1 MLKQDF
7 DIRETGMLNPLTKA
21 YLNNVQGTEKL
32 YAHFPKIE
40 SFEAAIA
47 IKEKSFK
54 HREVLVSALQ
64 NDYQNVPNNVK
75 ALQNI
80 ALLANENTFTVTT
93 GHQLCLFTGPL
104 YFIYKIQS
112 AINLCATLKA
122 RFPDKNFVPV
132 YWMATEDHDFD
143 EVNHAHILDKT
154 FRWEHQASGA
164 VGRIST
170 AGLKPLLDEVQSF
183 FSQAPE
189 RFQAYV
195 EQFLNVY
202 RTGKNL
208 SEATRLLVHQLFG
221 EQGLVCVDGD
231 NASLKAC
238 FTAVFEKE
246 LFEQT
251 SAQKLKLSSKIIH
264 DLGFSPLV
272 GGREIN
278 LFYLKDAIRERIV
291 RNADGFEVLNTSIR
305 FTDEEM
311 KNEIRVHPERLSP
324 NVMLRPLYQESI
336 LPNLAYFGG
345 GAEVAY
351 WLQLKPVFEAFELP
365 MPMVMLR
372 NAFMFISPTIQRKME
387 QLSLSVSDI
396 FKDKQE
402 LTKHVLHKVSGEP
415 ESALE
420 SFVFDF
426 EAVQAKLVEALKT
439 KDETLARSAEAH
451 FVRFKN
457 NLDKLDKKRLRLL
470 KRKHAETLMRLDA
483 IFAAL
488 FPSGV
493 PQERYVNVLEMQY
506 TYGIEFLESIR
517 EFSDAMNWNLGVVKA

>member
-7 DIRETGMLNPLTKA
+7 DIRETGMLNALTKA
-21 YLNNVQGTEKL
+21 YLNKVQGTEKL
-32 YAHFPKIE
+32 YVHFPEIE

-47 IKEKSFK
+47 LKEKSVK

-64 NDYQNVPNNVK
+64 NDYKNVPNNVK

-112 AINLCATLKA
+112 AINLCVTLKA

-170 AGLKPLLDEVQSF
+170 AGLKPLLDEVQAF

-195 EQFLNVY
+195 KQFLHVY
-202 RTGKNL
+202 RTSENL

-238 FTAVFEKE
+238 FKKVHDKE
-246 LFEQT
+246 LFEQE
-251 SAQKLKLSSKIIH
+251 SSQALEQSSNIIQ

-272 GGREIN
+272 SGREIN
-278 LFYLKDAIRERIV
+278 LFYLKDAIRERII
-291 RNADGFEVLNTSIR
+291 RNAEVFEVLNTSIR
-305 FTDEEM
+305 FTEDEI
-311 KNEIRVHPERLSP
+311 KNELSAHPERFSP
-324 NVMLRPLYQESI
+324 NVMLRPLYQECI

-345 GAEVAY
+345 GAEVTY
-351 WLQLKPVFEAFELP
+351 WLQLKPVFETFDIP
-365 MPMVMLR
+365 MPVVMLR
-372 NAFMFISPTIQRKME
+372 NSFLFVSPKVQRKMA
-387 QLSLSVSDI
+387 QLQMDI
-396 FKDKQE
+396 ADLFKDKQE
-402 LTKHVLHKVSGEP
+402 LSKQVVSKLSGEP
-415 ESALE
+415 ENALE
-420 SFVFDF
+420 SIFTDF
-426 EAVQAKLVEALKT
+426 EKVQNQLYEALNS
-439 KDETLARSAEAH
+439 KDESLARSAEAH

-457 NLDKLDKKRLRLL
+457 NLAKLDKKRLRLL
-470 KRKHAETLMRLDA
+470 KRKHGEVLLRLDE
-483 IFAAL
+483 IFAEL
-488 FPSGV
+488 FPKGV
-493 PQERYVNVLEMQY
+493 PQERYVNVLEMQFV
-506 TYGIEFLESIR
+506 YGHDFQESIR
-517 EFSDAMNWNLGVVKA
+517 NFSDAMNWNLGVVKA